1 MATTFINSTSGHYQA
16 LKTDLTSGSTLS
28 GATWV
33 GAEVYFTDTKE
44 WYRILP
50 DLTLV
55 PAYTVSMAPVSI
67 SGTVT
72 TSGSVNANI
81 TNTSLT
87 AVVSGSVTVLASE
100 NHIGEIGGKMTTVAV
115 EFTRENNATPYT
127 AGDVISSGSALT
139 TPIEMPNIFRVSGGS
154 GYVVNAR
161 ITFNVKSVTPRL
173 RLHFFSGSAITIAGD
188 NLAYVEKYADA
199 SSRLGMIDFD
209 AMTTGT
215 DATNSDMSRSL
226 NISDRLGV
234 IGATRSL
241 WVVVQTLDAVT
252 LTALSKVLVTVTLD
266 NN

>member
-1 MATTFINSTSGHYQA
+1 MTITYMPVTSPEYRALST
-16 LKTDLTSGSTLS
+16 DMTSGSKIPGVS
-28 GATWV
+28 WIGAKI
-33 GAEVYFTDTKE
+33 YFTDTKS
-44 WYRILP
+44 WGVVLP
-50 DLTLV
+50 DETIV
-55 PAYTVSMAPVSI
+55 PMYTTSASPITIAGGTIVSTGSMV
-67 SGTVT
+67 V
-72 TSGSVNANI
+72 TSGSIN
-81 TNTSLT
+81 S
-87 AVVSGSVTVLASE
+87 VVSGSVTVLASE

-161 ITFNVKSVTPRL
+161 VTFNVKSVTPRL

>member
-1 MATTFINSTSGHYQA
+1 MTAIFIPNSAPSYQA
-16 LKTDLTSGSTLS
+16 LKSDMTSASKIS
-28 GATWV
+28 GVYYV

-44 WYRILP
+44 WYRVM
-50 DLTLV
+50 DDQTLV
-55 PAYTVSMAPVSI
+55 PSYTSSASPI
-67 SGTVT
+67 TIAGGTIT
-72 TSGSVNANI
+72 ITGS
-81 TNTSLT
+81 

-161 ITFNVKSVTPRL
+161 ITFNVKSVIPRL